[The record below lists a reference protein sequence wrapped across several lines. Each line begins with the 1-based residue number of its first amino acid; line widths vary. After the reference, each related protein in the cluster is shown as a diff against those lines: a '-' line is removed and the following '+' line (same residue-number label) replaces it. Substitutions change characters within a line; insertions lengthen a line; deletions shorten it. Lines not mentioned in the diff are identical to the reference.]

1 MFEKMI
7 MDGNTAIILGGFITT
22 WVQIAML
29 YYKIGK
35 LEQKVKDLNNL
46 YKKNYAEKRD

>member
-1 MFEKMI
+1 
-7 MDGNTAIILGGFITT
+7 MDGIELGIMAGFITT

-35 LEQKVKDLNNL
+35 LEQKVKIYTRRMVMQN
-46 YKKNYAEKRD
+46 AG